1 MNIGDQINRY
11 GYRKTAF
18 DIILKIAYRAIKG
31 QIFNVYA
38 LPPDDFNT
46 SALNLGALPYSFG
59 FLELEQLLPL
69 IRPEEMTMD
78 HKFAEKGYA
87 KGDRCFGVIDGDNLA
102 HYSWYSATPTI
113 VLDDLKFHFSKD
125 KVYMFNAYTS
135 HKYRGKKLYP
145 LAVTQAVKNYINHG
159 FVGALTIIA
168 ANNFSSISAVE
179 QIGFS
184 AIGRFYVSS
193 VGGSYVYPS
202 SGCTNNGVRLVK
214 SL

>member
-1 MNIGDQINRY
+1 MNIRDQINRY

-18 DIILKIAYRAIKG
+18 DIILKIGYRAVKG

-38 LPPDDFNT
+38 LPTDGFTTNT
-46 SALNLGALPYSFG
+46 FIADSIPYSFG
-59 FLELEQLLPL
+59 FMELEQLLPL
-69 IRPEEMTMD
+69 IRPEEMTMN
-78 HKFAEKGYA
+78 HEFAKKGYA
-87 KGDRCFGVIDGDNLA
+87 KGDKCFGVIDGENLA
-102 HYSWYSATPTI
+102 HYSWYATSPTV
-113 VLDDLKFHFSKD
+113 VLDELKFHFMKN

-135 HKYRGKKLYP
+135 RKYRGKKLYP
-145 LAVTQAVKNYINHG
+145 LAVTQAVKSYISKG
-159 FVGALTIIA
+159 FDGALTIIA
-168 ANNFSSISAVE
+168 ANNYSSISAIK

-202 SGCTNNGVRLVK
+202 SGCTNNGVSLVR